1 MISYRKN
8 SNRSTNALTKKT
20 RVCIII
26 FGRKEGANTLKHILL
41 IATGGTIAS
50 RDTGDGLAPQLK
62 SDDLTALVP
71 ELATVCNIDAIQLM
85 NLDSTN
91 VSAPQWLEMAAC
103 IRENY
108 DDYDGFVITHGTDTM
123 AYTAAAMSYLIQN
136 SRKPIVITGSQKS
149 IANRDTDARENLFDA
164 FLFASDCDAH
174 GVHVVFDHKV
184 ILGTR
189 ARKMRTKSYNAFESV
204 DYPETAII
212 RNRKLIY
219 YLRDDLEG
227 APRFYSAMGSGVFVW
242 KLVPG
247 SDASMFEALKP
258 HCRALVLESF
268 GVGGLPQYGDQAFY
282 NAVKDWI
289 ISGRVIV
296 MTTQV
301 PFEGS
306 DMEVYQVGQKAKRE
320 LGLIEAYGMTTEA
333 VVTKLQWILG
343 QTENSAEIRRL
354 FETSIQKDQIY

>member
-1 MISYRKN
+1 MKR
-8 SNRSTNALTKKT
+8 
-20 RVCIII
+20 
-26 FGRKEGANTLKHILL
+26 ILL

-50 RDTGDGLAPQLK
+50 KDAGSGLTPQL
-62 SDDLTALVP
+62 SSQEIMAMVP
-71 ELATVCNIDAIQLM
+71 ELSSDCAVDAVQLM

-91 VSAPQWLEMAAC
+91 ISAAQWLEMAAC
-103 IRENY
+103 VRTHYE
-108 DDYDGFVITHGTDTM
+108 DYDGFVLTHGTDTM
-123 AYTAAAMSYLIQN
+123 AYTAAALSYLIQN
-136 SRKPIVITGSQKS
+136 SRKPVVITGSQQS
-149 IANRDTDARENLFDA
+149 IFNRDTDARENLRDA
-164 FLFASDCDAH
+164 FLYAADDDAC

-204 DYPETAII
+204 DWPETAIV
-212 RNRKLIY
+212 RNHKLVR
-219 YLRDDLEG
+219 YLREEPEG
-227 APRFYSAMGSGVFVW
+227 ETRFYNAMGSGVFVW

-247 SDASMFEALKP
+247 SDAAVFEALKP

-268 GVGGLPQYGDQAFY
+268 GVGGLPQYGDRLFY
-282 NAVKDWI
+282 DAVKDWI
-289 ISGRVIV
+289 ASGRVIV

-306 DMEVYQVGQKAKRE
+306 DMEVYQVGQRAKRE

-343 QTENSAEIRRL
+343 QTEDGDTIRRL
-354 FETSIQKDQIY
+354 FETSIQKDQIYD

>member
-1 MISYRKN
+1 MKR
-8 SNRSTNALTKKT
+8 
-20 RVCIII
+20 
-26 FGRKEGANTLKHILL
+26 ILL

-50 RDTGDGLAPQLK
+50 KDNGDGLAPELT
-62 SDDLTALVP
+62 SDELAALVP
-71 ELATVCNIDAIQLM
+71 ELEFICSTDTLQLM

-91 VSAPQWLEMAAC
+91 ISAAQWLEIAEC
-103 IRENY
+103 IQTHY
-108 DDYDGFVITHGTDTM
+108 DHYDGFVVTHGTDTM
-123 AYTAAAMSYLIQN
+123 AYTAAAISYLIQN

-164 FLFASDCDAH
+164 FLFASDYDAH
-174 GVHVVFDHKV
+174 GVQVVFDHKV

-219 YLRDDLEG
+219 YLRDSLEG
-227 APRFYSAMGSGVFVW
+227 APRFYHSMGSGVFVW

-247 SDASMFEALKP
+247 SDASVFEALKP

-268 GVGGLPQYGDQAFY
+268 GVGGLPQYGDHAFY
-282 NAVKDWI
+282 TAVKDWI
-289 ISGRVIV
+289 ASGRVIV

-306 DMEVYQVGQKAKRE
+306 DMEVYQVGQKAKKE

-343 QTENSAEIRRL
+343 QTNDSSEIRRL
-354 FETSIQKDQIY
+354 FETPIQKDQIY